1 MNETERGSRVAFVMD
16 WHLTMK
22 RKEMEGILGFE
33 LGIVIATTTVMM
45 TTNGVGVA

>member
-1 MNETERGSRVAFVMD
+1 MNETERGSRVVFVMD

-22 RKEMEGILGFE
+22 RKKRGGVLEFE

-45 TTNGVGVA
+45 ITNGVGVA